1 MLHILWMI
9 LRILLIIIGIL
20 LGLLVVLL
28 LLLLFCPV
36 RYRLHASK
44 EEEAA
49 LTDVRADA
57 RVSWLFGG
65 AAVGV
70 SYLEKNIGLSVRLF
84 GIPLDKL
91 LFGSKEEK
99 PQEAPETEENGMPE
113 EPAAEPES
121 EAVTIPVSGPAALPG
136 IEPEEKQEEEPSPA
150 EILPEE
156 KEPEALPDVI
166 PAEEKPEALP
176 EVLPEEEKPEAL
188 PETLPAEEEKATLPA
203 EESDVVPAEEP
214 EAAKG
219 SPIRKIRSVFL
230 TLRNKL
236 QDIREK
242 VRTVTTQVSWWKRFV
257 FHEKTLAAIRLVL
270 REAKGLVR
278 HVLPTRMYGDLAFGF
293 EDPSLT
299 GRLTGLLA
307 MTIPFH
313 KNKVAVRPSFE
324 CRSFVGGDVTVK
336 GRIYGAAFAAAAIR
350 ILINRNIHF
359 VIRKIRNRN
368 KQEKIHKEE

>member
-49 LTDVRADA
+49 LTDIRADA

-91 LFGSKEEK
+91 LFGNKEEK

-113 EPAAEPES
+113 EPAAESES
-121 EAVTIPVSGPAALPG
+121 EAVTMPVSGPA
-136 IEPEEKQEEEPSPA
+136 
-150 EILPEE
+150 
-156 KEPEALPDVI
+156 
-166 PAEEKPEALP
+166 ALP